1 MFIKSLL
8 KNDIINSF
16 ILLIFISEVTLIPK
30 ILHKINWLKSNPKII
45 QNILRGVEREALRI
59 NINGKISKNDHP
71 YSLGSALTHKW
82 ITTDFSESLI
92 ELVTPPTSNINHLLK
107 ILRDIHRFVNKNI
120 DKEYLWPFSLPPFVE
135 STNSIALAKYGLSNL
150 GKMKTLYRKGLN
162 NRYGTLMN
170 IISGVHYNFS
180 LPMIFWKEWKN
191 NNKLVQKNFVS
202 NGYLCLIRNFYRFGW
217 IIPYLF
223 GTSPAIEPF
232 FIENKKHNLN
242 FIKKN
247 GILFLPW
254 STSLR
259 LSGLG
264 YTNQSIKNLKL
275 TFNSLDNYISSLKY
289 GLYTT
294 SEKFKKI
301 GLIDFY
307 GNKKQINT
315 NILQM
320 ENELYTYIRPK
331 RTTKL
336 NETIL
341 NSLKQKG
348 IQYIEIRSL
357 DVNPFSCIGI
367 KKIQILLLDLFLIW
381 CVIADSPKMTNE
393 DLQYHSKNWETVS
406 LKGRKPKQKI
416 RINIYHQK
424 KSLESIGKYL
434 IEDFFHI
441 AEILDYQSK
450 SNQYQKTCQKIFKYF
465 DNTDLTYSEKILNQ
479 YINNTIQGLGMK
491 LAIENK
497 SKLKNEKLEK
507 IYKNDFINEAY
518 RSHFTQKMI
527 ELNDK
532 LYSKKFFY

>member
-1 MFIKSLL
+1 M
-8 KNDIINSF
+8 
-16 ILLIFISEVTLIPK
+16 IPK

-59 NINGKISKNDHP
+59 NVNGKISKNDHP
-71 YSLGSALTHKW
+71 YVLGSALTHKW
-82 ITTDFSESLI
+82 ITTDFSESLL
-92 ELVTPPTSNINHLLK
+92 ELVTPPTHNINHLLK

-120 DKEYLWPFSLPPFVE
+120 DKEYLWPFSLPPFVD
-135 STNSIALAKYGLSNL
+135 STNSIALAKYGTSNL
-150 GKMKTLYRKGLN
+150 GSIKTLYRKGLN

-180 LPMIFWKEWKN
+180 LPMAFWKEWKY
-191 NNKLVQKNFVS
+191 NNKITQKNFVS

-247 GILFLPW
+247 GMLFLPW

-259 LSGLG
+259 LSSLG

-275 TFNSLDNYISSLKY
+275 TFNSLDNYISSLQY

-294 SEKFKKI
+294 SEKFNKI
-301 GLIDFY
+301 GLTDFC

-331 RTTKL
+331 RTTTF

-341 NSLKQKG
+341 DALKQKG

-357 DVNPFSCIGI
+357 DINPFSCIGI

-381 CVIADSPKMTNE
+381 CVIADSPKMTNK
-393 DLQYHSKNWETVS
+393 DLQYHSKNWEIVS
-406 LKGRKPKQKI
+406 LEGRKPKQTV
-416 RINIYHQK
+416 RINVYHQK

-434 IEDFFHI
+434 IEGFFHI
-441 AEILDYQSK
+441 AEILDHQSQ

-465 DNTDLTYSEKILNQ
+465 DHTDLTYSEKILNQ
-479 YINNTIQGLGMK
+479 YINNTIQDLGIK

-497 SKLKNEKLEK
+497 SKLKKEKLEQL
-507 IYKNDFINEAY
+507 YKNDFMNETY
-518 RSHFTQKMI
+518 RSHFMQKII